1 MRSARS
7 ARTKDAPSRF
17 YRGNRSSGARV
28 MMGAS
33 ILAAG
38 YCPAHHPVRCP
49 HILLNANPTVESSF
63 LKKGPDIIGAERTRG
78 LRGWLDRRYHLTP
91 LFEFLRHKE
100 VPLGSHWMGWY
111 YLGGITMFFFI
122 VQVVTGVLLLMYY
135 QPGEATAYESIRFLT
150 TKVPFGWLIRSIHS
164 WSAHLMIIS
173 LTLHMFSTM
182 MLKAYR
188 PPREV
193 TWVSGYLLFLLT
205 LGFGFSGYL
214 LPWNK
219 LAYFATTVGTN
230 IVRSVPLLGNWLLEV
245 LRGGQD
251 VTINTLYRF
260 FAAHVVILPLAF
272 VGLIG
277 LHLLLIQRQGMA
289 PPIGEKVAPR
299 GMKFF
304 PSFAVRD
311 VLLWLACLV
320 LLLTLTVFLP
330 YGPGIPGMDWELGEK
345 ANPMAP
351 AYPGIKPEWYFLWE
365 YQLLKEFPPHL
376 FGLEGPQVCLFL
388 IAVLFGIWAI
398 IPWLDRRAY
407 HNKPSPAFS
416 DFGWAAIL
424 FLTYLTLSGWDIGG
438 GVAGSEVASMRN
450 IARVCAWWTLAAG
463 GAVILVRYWL
473 YEDRW
478 FLLTGAALLQVV
490 LHGLVGMWYLPA
502 GLISVVVAT
511 IAITIARMIGSPA
524 NSRDA
529 T

>member
-1 MRSARS
+1 MPEEKSAG
-7 ARTKDAPSRF
+7 K
-17 YRGNRSSGARV
+17 
-28 MMGAS
+28 
-33 ILAAG
+33 
-38 YCPAHHPVRCP
+38 
-49 HILLNANPTVESSF
+49 ANGV
-63 LKKGPDIIGAERTRG
+63 
-78 LRGWLDRRYHLTP
+78 RGWLDRRYQLTP
-91 LFEFLRHKE
+91 LVEFVRHKE

-111 YLGGITMFFFI
+111 YLGGITMFFFV

-150 TKVPFGWLIRSIHS
+150 TKVPFGWLIRSVHS

-173 LTLHMFSTM
+173 LVLHMFSTM

-188 PPREV
+188 PPREI
-193 TWVSGYLLFLLT
+193 TWVSGYFLFLLT

-230 IVRSVPLLGNWLLEV
+230 IVKSVPLLGNWLLQV

-272 VGLIG
+272 VGFIG

-289 PPIGEKVAPR
+289 PPVGARVAPR

-304 PSFAVRD
+304 PSFALRD
-311 VLLWLACLV
+311 ALLWLACLMA
-320 LLLTLTVFLP
+320 LAALAVFLP

-345 ANPMAP
+345 ADPLAP

-376 FGLEGPQVCLFL
+376 FGLEGPQVCLLL
-388 IAVLFGIWAI
+388 IAVMFGIWAI

-407 HNKPSPAFS
+407 RDKESPAFS

-424 FLTYLTLSGWDIGG
+424 FLLFLTLAGWDIGAG
-438 GVAGSEVASMRN
+438 GSGDETASMPN
-450 IARVCAWWTLAAG
+450 VARVCALWTLVA
-463 GAVILVRYWL
+463 GAVIILVRYL
-473 YEDRW
+473 RFEHRW
-478 FLLTGAALLQVV
+478 FLLTGATLLHVA
-490 LHGLVGMWYLPA
+490 LHGLLGVSYLVA
-502 GLISVVVAT
+502 GTISVV
-511 IAITIARMIGSPA
+511 IAFVIIAALYLAGGKRA
-524 NSRDA
+524 
-529 T
+529 

>member
-1 MRSARS
+1 
-7 ARTKDAPSRF
+7 
-17 YRGNRSSGARV
+17 
-28 MMGAS
+28 
-33 ILAAG
+33 
-38 YCPAHHPVRCP
+38 
-49 HILLNANPTVESSF
+49 VESSS
-63 LKKGPDIIGAERTRG
+63 LKKGPDINGDEKRGG
-78 LRGWLDRRYHLTP
+78 LRGWLDRRYHVTP

-122 VQVVTGVLLLMYY
+122 VQVITGVLLLMYY

-173 LTLHMFSTM
+173 LVLHMFSTM

-188 PPREV
+188 PPREL

-230 IVRSVPLLGNWLLEV
+230 IVRSIPVLGDWLLQV

-272 VGLIG
+272 VGLIAM
-277 LHLLLIQRQGMA
+277 HLLFIQRQGMA
-289 PPIGEKVAPR
+289 LPVGAKTAPR

-304 PSFAVRD
+304 PSFALRD
-311 VLLWLACLV
+311 LLLWMACLMALV
-320 LLLTLTVFLP
+320 TLAVFLP
-330 YGPGIPGMDWELGEK
+330 YGPGIPGMDWELGQK
-345 ANPMAP
+345 ADPFAP

-388 IAVLFGIWAI
+388 IALLFGIWAI
-398 IPWLDRRAY
+398 IPWLDRRAFRD
-407 HNKPSPAFS
+407 KSSPAFS
-416 DFGWAAIL
+416 DLGWAAIL
-424 FLTYLTLSGWDIGG
+424 FLAYLTLTGWDIGASG
-438 GVAGSEVASMRN
+438 QSSELAAIQNS
-450 IARVCAWWTLAAG
+450 ARICAWWTLAAG
-463 GAVILVRYWL
+463 AVVIVFRFLRYQH
-473 YEDRW
+473 RW
-478 FLLTGAALLQVV
+478 FFLTGAALLHVA
-490 LHGLVGMWYLPA
+490 LHGLVGISYLLA
-502 GLISVVVAT
+502 GAISVAVAA
-511 IAITIARMIGSPA
+511 IAIATARVLTPRTDERGE
-524 NSRDA
+524 

>member
-1 MRSARS
+1 VNGNGSGKIAALRSW
-7 ARTKDAPSRF
+7 
-17 YRGNRSSGARV
+17 V
-28 MMGAS
+28 
-33 ILAAG
+33 
-38 YCPAHHPVRCP
+38 
-49 HILLNANPTVESSF
+49 
-63 LKKGPDIIGAERTRG
+63 
-78 LRGWLDRRYHLTP
+78 DRRYQVTP

-100 VPLGSHWMGWY
+100 VPIGSHWMGWY

-122 VQVVTGVLLLMYY
+122 VQVITGVLLLMYY
-135 QPGEATAYESIRFLT
+135 QAGEATAYESIRFLT
-150 TKVPFGWLIRSIHS
+150 TKVPFGWMIRSMHS

-188 PPREV
+188 PPREL
-193 TWVSGYLLFLLT
+193 TWVSGYLLFMLT

-219 LAYFATTVGTN
+219 LAYFATTVGTQ
-230 IVRSVPLLGNWLLEV
+230 IVKSVPLLGNWLLEV

-272 VGLIG
+272 VGLIAG
-277 LHLLLIQRQGMA
+277 HLLFIQRQGMA
-289 PPIGEKVAPR
+289 PPLGEKVAPR

-304 PSFAVRD
+304 PSFALRD
-311 VLLWLACLV
+311 LLLWLACLMILV
-320 LLLTLTVFLP
+320 TLTVFLP

-345 ANPMAP
+345 ADPLAP

-376 FGLEGPQVCLFL
+376 FGLEGPQVCVFL
-388 IAVLFGIWAI
+388 IGILFVIWAL

-407 HNKPSPAFS
+407 RDRYSPGFT

-424 FLTYLTLSGWDIGG
+424 FLTFLTLAGWDIGG
-438 GVAGSEVASMRN
+438 GAQATDLAAMPKVARICALWTLVAG
-450 IARVCAWWTLAAG
+450 
-463 GAVILVRYWL
+463 AVVIGVRYSKF
-473 YEDRW
+473 EHRW
-478 FLLTGAALLQVV
+478 FILSGAALLQVA
-490 LHGLVGMWYLPA
+490 LHGLAGVSYLSA
-502 GLISVVVAT
+502 GAISLGLAIFVMAT
-511 IAITIARMIGSPA
+511 LRLLRSSGRREDT
-524 NSRDA
+524 

>member
-1 MRSARS
+1 
-7 ARTKDAPSRF
+7 
-17 YRGNRSSGARV
+17 
-28 MMGAS
+28 
-33 ILAAG
+33 
-38 YCPAHHPVRCP
+38 
-49 HILLNANPTVESSF
+49 
-63 LKKGPDIIGAERTRG
+63 
-78 LRGWLDRRYHLTP
+78 
-91 LFEFLRHKE
+91 
-100 VPLGSHWMGWY
+100 MGWY
-111 YLGGITMFFFI
+111 YLGGVTMFFFI
-122 VQVVTGVLLLMYY
+122 VQVITGVLLLMYF

-150 TKVPFGWLIRSIHS
+150 TKVPFGWLIRSMHS

-173 LTLHMFSTM
+173 LILHMFSTM

-188 PPREV
+188 PPREI
-193 TWVSGYLLFLLT
+193 TWISGYFLFLLT

-230 IVRSVPLLGNWLLEV
+230 IVRSVPLLGNWLLQV

-289 PPIGEKVAPR
+289 SPVGTTHAPR

-304 PSFAVRD
+304 PSFALRD
-311 VLLWLACLV
+311 VLLWLACLMV
-320 LLLTLTVFLP
+320 LVTLTVFLP

-345 ANPMAP
+345 ADPLAP

-388 IAVLFGIWAI
+388 IAILFGIWAV

-407 HNKPSPAFS
+407 RNKPSPAFS
-416 DFGWAAIL
+416 DLGWAAIL
-424 FLTYLTLSGWDIGG
+424 FLIYLTLMGWDIGAAAVG
-438 GVAGSEVASMRN
+438 DDPAAMQQIARTCAGWTLVAGAV
-450 IARVCAWWTLAAG
+450 
-463 GAVILVRYWL
+463 VILFRIWRY
-473 YEDRW
+473 EHRW
-478 FLLTGAALLQVV
+478 FLLTGAALLHVA
-490 LHGLVGMWYLPA
+490 LHGLLGLSYLLA
-502 GLISVVVAT
+502 GLISVVAAI
-511 IAITIARMIGSPA
+511 IAILTLYFARRSGQEDIA
-524 NSRDA
+524 
-529 T
+529 

>member
-1 MRSARS
+1 
-7 ARTKDAPSRF
+7 
-17 YRGNRSSGARV
+17 
-28 MMGAS
+28 MMADS
-33 ILAAG
+33 ILSTAA
-38 YCPAHHPVRCP
+38 YCPGRRRSRCP
-49 HILLNANPTVESSF
+49 NIWLNASPTVESSF
-63 LKKGPDIIGAERTRG
+63 QKKGPDINAAEKTRG

-150 TKVPFGWLIRSIHS
+150 TKVPFGWLIRSMHS

-193 TWVSGYLLFLLT
+193 TWLSGYLLFLLT

-230 IVRSVPLLGNWLLEV
+230 IVKSVPVLGNWLLQV

-289 PPIGEKVAPR
+289 PPLGAKVAPR

-304 PSFAVRD
+304 PSFALRD
-311 VLLWLACLV
+311 VLLWLACLM

-345 ANPMAP
+345 ADPLAP

-376 FGLEGPQVCLFL
+376 FGLEGPQVCLLL
-388 IAVLFGIWAI
+388 IAVMFGIWAI

-407 HNKPSPAFS
+407 RDKPSPAFS

-424 FLTYLTLSGWDIGG
+424 FLTFLTLTGWDIGARG
-438 GVAGSEVASMRN
+438 AGSDELASMHK
-450 IARVCAWWTLAAG
+450 IAQVCAWWTLAAG
-463 GAVILVRYWL
+463 AVVIVIRYWV
-473 YEDRW
+473 YEHRW
-478 FLLTGAALLQVV
+478 FLLTGAALLHVA
-490 LHGLVGMWYLPA
+490 LHGLVGISYLLA
-502 GLISVVVAT
+502 GLISVALAAFVIAT
-511 IAITIARMIGSPA
+511 SRLLGFRSGS
-524 NSRDA
+524 
-529 T
+529 TG

>member
-1 MRSARS
+1 MR
-7 ARTKDAPSRF
+7 P
-17 YRGNRSSGARV
+17 N
-28 MMGAS
+28 AS
-33 ILAAG
+33 QTAA
-38 YCPAHHPVRCP
+38 
-49 HILLNANPTVESSF
+49 SSF
-63 LKKGPDIIGAERTRG
+63 RKKGHDINDAENRGG
-78 LRGWLDRRYHLTP
+78 LRGWIDRRYQLTP
-91 LFEFLRHKE
+91 LFEFLRHKQ

-122 VQVVTGVLLLMYY
+122 VQVITGVLLLMYF

-150 TKVPFGWLIRSIHS
+150 TKVPFGWLIRSMHS

-188 PPREV
+188 PPREI

-230 IVRSVPLLGNWLLEV
+230 IVRSVPLLGDWLLQV

-272 VGLIG
+272 VGVIG

-289 PPIGEKVAPR
+289 PPISEAVAPR

-304 PSFAVRD
+304 PSFALRD
-311 VLLWLACLV
+311 LLLWLACLM

-388 IAVLFGIWAI
+388 IGILFGIWAI

-407 HNKPSPAFS
+407 RNQYSPAFS
-416 DFGWAAIL
+416 DLGWAAIL
-424 FLTYLTLSGWDIGG
+424 FLTYLTLTGWDIGG
-438 GVAGSEVASMRN
+438 AGASSELASVRN
-450 IARVCAWWTLAAG
+450 VARVCAWYTLGA
-463 GAVILVRYWL
+463 GAVIIIVRVWV
-473 YEDRW
+473 YEHRW
-478 FLLTGAALLQVV
+478 FILTGAALLHVA
-490 LHGLVGMWYLPA
+490 LYGLAGVSYLLA
-502 GLISVVVAT
+502 GAISLAIAAFVIAT
-511 IAITIARMIGSPA
+511 
-524 NSRDA
+524 SRLMRSRAGGTDS